1 MNRKNIFSLAWLL
14 LALTAPLAA
23 QSAAVSQPPQ
33 LSWQGSWKPGALLV
47 AVPPAGYQLYWQGKL
62 LPVDRD
68 GRVLLGLQR
77 DAQGEVALD
86 IERRETGQRWPLL
99 YPLQHRDYVIQRV
112 EGVPQ
117 QTVTP
122 PPEQL
127 QRIRRE
133 AALVA
138 AARSSMLDQPLYASG
153 FQPPAE
159 GPISGVYGSQRF
171 YNGEPGRPH
180 YGVDYAA
187 PLGAAVTAPAAGRV
201 VLAEAD
207 LFYSGGTVI
216 VDHGF
221 QLYSSFLHMS
231 EVSVAVGDNL
241 EPGDKIGEVGAS
253 GRATG
258 PHLDWRMNWGQTR
271 IDPLLVLQ
279 ALPKAAHSD

>member
-1 MNRKNIFSLAWLL
+1 MNRKNIFSLGLL
-14 LALTAPLAA
+14 LLLTAPLPALS
-23 QSAAVSQPPQ
+23 SAAGQPPQ
-33 LSWQGSWKPGALLV
+33 LNWQGSWQPGALLV
-47 AVPPAGYQLYWQGKL
+47 TSLPTGYRLYWQGKG
-62 LPVDRD
+62 LPADRD
-68 GRVLLGLQR
+68 GRVLLGIQR
-77 DAQGEVALD
+77 DATNALIVELERVA
-86 IERRETGQRWPLL
+86 TGQRWPLR
-99 YPLQHRDYVIQRV
+99 YPLQHREYAIQRV

-138 AARSSMLDQPLYASG
+138 AARSSSLGQPLYASG

-231 EVSVAVGDNL
+231 EVSVAVGDTL

-279 ALPKAAHSD
+279 ALPKASDSH